1 MKKRNQQRLG
11 DGMRKRKDNILI
23 LVSLIISIVLTGTI
37 GYKILLETNF
47 IDALYMTV
55 ITISTVGYGEIAEM
69 DTEAKLFSIILIF
82 TSLGTV
88 SYLFS
93 TLVSSLLEGDLR
105 KAWRRRNMEKEI
117 AKIKNHYIIC
127 GAGETGSQS
136 IKMFQE
142 KDIDFVVI
150 DRNEDVVDEL
160 LEEGVLGIVGE
171 ASEES
176 ILKKANIKDA
186 KGLLTALPT
195 DAENVY
201 TVLTARQMNDEM
213 YIVSRAINKNATGK
227 LKKAG
232 ADNTIS
238 PNEIGGSRMA
248 SLMIRPNVMSFLDVV
263 TRAGDV
269 ILDLEEVKIHRNSEL
284 IDKKLKDSQIPQK
297 TGLIVLALKEKGS
310 DEMIFNPSSD
320 EILSEGV
327 AMIVLGKGEQVDELR
342 KMAKES

>member
-1 MKKRNQQRLG
+1 MNRLYY
-11 DGMRKRKDNILI
+11 ILAFA
-23 LVSLIISIVLTGTI
+23 
-37 GYKILLETNF
+37 LL
-47 IDALYMTV
+47 Y
-55 ITISTVGYGEIAEM
+55 
-69 DTEAKLFSIILIF
+69 
-82 TSLGTV
+82 LG
-88 SYLFS
+88 
-93 TLVSSLLEGDLR
+93 LLG
-105 KAWRRRNMEKEI
+105 
-117 AKIKNHYIIC
+117 C
-127 GAGETGSQS
+127 
-136 IKMFQE
+136 E
-142 KDIDFVVI
+142 KDFLDRPPKDEVDAEFFYNTVKDLEVATNDFYTM
-150 DRNEDVVDEL
+150 L
-160 LEEGVLGIVGE
+160 
-171 ASEES
+171 
-176 ILKKANIKDA
+176 
-186 KGLLTALPT
+186 

>member
-1 MKKRNQQRLG
+1 
-11 DGMRKRKDNILI
+11 MRERKGNVLVLI
-23 LVSLIISIVLTGTI
+23 SLIVSIVLTGTI
-37 GYKILLETNF
+37 GYKILLETTF

-117 AKIKNHYIIC
+117 KKIKNHYIIC
-127 GAGETGSQS
+127 GAGETGAQS
-136 IKMFQE
+136 VKMFQE
-142 KDIDFVVI
+142 KDLDFVVI
-150 DRNEDVVDEL
+150 DRNQAVVDDL
-160 LEEGVLGIVGE
+160 LEDGVFSIMGE

-186 KGLLTALPT
+186 KGLITALPT

-201 TVLTARQMNDEM
+201 TVLTARQMNEDL

-248 SLMIRPNVMSFLDVV
+248 SLMMRPNVMSFLDVV

-269 ILDLEEVKIHRNSEL
+269 ILDLEEVEILSKSEL
-284 IDKKLKDSQIPQK
+284 IDKRLKDSQIPQK
-297 TGLIVLALKEKGS
+297 TGLIVLAIKKEGS
-310 DEMIFNPSSD
+310 DELSFNPSSD
-320 EILSEGV
+320 EILNEGD

-342 KMAKES
+342 KMAKEKNN

>member
-1 MKKRNQQRLG
+1 MKERRN
-11 DGMRKRKDNILI
+11 NII
-23 LVSLIISIVLTGTI
+23 VLVSLILTIVLTGTI
-37 GYKILLETNF
+37 GYKILLDTN
-47 IDALYMTV
+47 IVDALYMTV

-69 DTEAKLFSIILIF
+69 DAEAKIFSIVLIF
-82 TSLGTV
+82 ISLGTV

-93 TLVSSLLEGDLR
+93 TLVSSLLEGDLK

-117 AKIKNHYIIC
+117 KKIKNHYIIC
-127 GAGETGSQS
+127 GAGETGYQS
-136 IKMFQE
+136 IKKF
-142 KDIDFVVI
+142 KDKGVEFVVI
-150 DRNEDVVDEL
+150 DKSEAVVDDL
-160 LEEGVLGIVGE
+160 VEEGVLTVLGD

-176 ILKKANIKDA
+176 ILKKANIADA
-186 KGLLTALPT
+186 IGLITALPS

-201 TVLTARQMNDEM
+201 TVLTARQMNDEL

-269 ILDLEEVKIHRNSEL
+269 ILDLEEVTIFPNSDL
-284 IDKKLKDSQIPQK
+284 IDKELKDSEIPQR
-297 TGLIVLALKEKGS
+297 TGLIVLAIKKKGS
-310 DEMIFNPSSD
+310 EELSFNPSS
-320 EILSEGV
+320 SEKLEEGD
-327 AMIVLGKGEQVDELR
+327 AMIVLGQSEQVDDLR
-342 KMAKES
+342 EMANEKE

>member
-1 MKKRNQQRLG
+1 MRERRN
-11 DGMRKRKDNILI
+11 NIIVLMSLI
-23 LVSLIISIVLTGTI
+23 LTIVLTGTI
-37 GYKILLETNF
+37 GYKVLLETSF
-47 IDALYMTV
+47 LDALYMTV

-69 DTEAKLFSIILIF
+69 DVEAKIFSIILIF
-82 TSLGTV
+82 ISLGTV

-93 TLVSSLLEGDLR
+93 TLVSSLLEGDLK

-117 AKIKNHYIIC
+117 KKIKDHYIIC
-127 GAGETGSQS
+127 GAGETGYQS
-136 IKMFQE
+136 IKKFKE
-142 KDIDFVVI
+142 KAVDFVVI
-150 DRNEDVVDEL
+150 DKSEDTVDNLVEEDVL
-160 LEEGVLGIVGE
+160 TILGE

-176 ILKKANIKDA
+176 ILIKANIASA
-186 KGLLTALPT
+186 KGLITALPS

-201 TVLTARQMNDEM
+201 TVLTARQMNEDL

-269 ILDLEEVKIHRNSEL
+269 ILDLEEVKIFPNSDL
-284 IDKKLKDSQIPQK
+284 INKKLKDSEIPQR
-297 TGLIVLALKEKGS
+297 TGLIVLAIKKKGS
-310 DEMIFNPSSD
+310 EELSFNPSST
-320 EILSEGV
+320 EKLEEGD
-327 AMIVLGKGEQVDELR
+327 AMIVLGQSEQVDDLR
-342 KMAKES
+342 EMANEKE

>member
-1 MKKRNQQRLG
+1 
-11 DGMRKRKDNILI
+11 
-23 LVSLIISIVLTGTI
+23 
-37 GYKILLETNF
+37 
-47 IDALYMTV
+47 
-55 ITISTVGYGEIAEM
+55 
-69 DTEAKLFSIILIF
+69 
-82 TSLGTV
+82 
-88 SYLFS
+88 
-93 TLVSSLLEGDLR
+93 
-105 KAWRRRNMEKEI
+105 MEKEI
-117 AKIKNHYIIC
+117 MKIKNHYIIC

-142 KDIDFVVI
+142 KEIDFVVI

>member
-1 MKKRNQQRLG
+1 MRERRN
-11 DGMRKRKDNILI
+11 NIIVLMSLI
-23 LVSLIISIVLTGTI
+23 LTIVLTGTI
-37 GYKILLETNF
+37 GYKVLLETSF
-47 IDALYMTV
+47 LDALYMTV

-69 DTEAKLFSIILIF
+69 DVEAKIFSIILIF
-82 TSLGTV
+82 ISLGTV

-93 TLVSSLLEGDLR
+93 TLVSSLLEGDLK

-117 AKIKNHYIIC
+117 KKIKDHYIIC
-127 GAGETGSQS
+127 GAGETGYQS
-136 IKMFQE
+136 IKKFKE
-142 KDIDFVVI
+142 KAVDFVVI
-150 DRNEDVVDEL
+150 DKSEDTVDNLVEEDVL
-160 LEEGVLGIVGE
+160 TILGE

-176 ILKKANIKDA
+176 ILRKANIASA
-186 KGLLTALPT
+186 KGLITALPS

-201 TVLTARQMNDEM
+201 TVLTARQMNEDL

-269 ILDLEEVKIHRNSEL
+269 ILDLEEVKIFPNSDL
-284 IDKKLKDSQIPQK
+284 INKKLKDSEIPQR
-297 TGLIVLALKEKGS
+297 TGLIVLAIKKKGS
-310 DEMIFNPSSD
+310 EELSFNPSST
-320 EILSEGV
+320 EKLEEGD
-327 AMIVLGKGEQVDELR
+327 AMIVLGQSEQVDDLR
-342 KMAKES
+342 EMANEKE

>member
-1 MKKRNQQRLG
+1 MKERRN
-11 DGMRKRKDNILI
+11 NII
-23 LVSLIISIVLTGTI
+23 VLVSLILTIVLTGTI
-37 GYKILLETNF
+37 GYKILLDTN
-47 IDALYMTV
+47 IVDALYMTV

-69 DTEAKLFSIILIF
+69 DAEAKIFSIVLIF
-82 TSLGTV
+82 ISLGTV

-93 TLVSSLLEGDLR
+93 TLVSSLLEGDLK

-117 AKIKNHYIIC
+117 KKIKNHYIVC
-127 GAGETGSQS
+127 GAGETGYQS
-136 IKMFQE
+136 IKKF
-142 KDIDFVVI
+142 KDKGVEFVVI
-150 DRNEDVVDEL
+150 DKSEAVVDDL
-160 LEEGVLGIVGE
+160 VEEGVLTVLGD

-176 ILKKANIKDA
+176 ILKKANIA
-186 KGLLTALPT
+186 AAIGLITALPS

-201 TVLTARQMNDEM
+201 TVLTARQMNDEL

-269 ILDLEEVKIHRNSEL
+269 ILDLEEVTIFPNSDL
-284 IDKKLKDSQIPQK
+284 IDKELKDSEIPQR
-297 TGLIVLALKEKGS
+297 TGLIVLAIKKKGS
-310 DEMIFNPSSD
+310 EELSFNPSS
-320 EILSEGV
+320 SEKLEEGD
-327 AMIVLGKGEQVDELR
+327 AMIVLGQSEQVDNLR
-342 KMAKES
+342 EMANEKE